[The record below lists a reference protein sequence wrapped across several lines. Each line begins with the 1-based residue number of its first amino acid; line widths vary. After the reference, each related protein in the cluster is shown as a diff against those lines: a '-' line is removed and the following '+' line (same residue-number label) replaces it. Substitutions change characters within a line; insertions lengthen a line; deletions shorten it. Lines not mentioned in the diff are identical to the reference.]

1 MFSHVLRHETVVIS
15 SYVEQ
20 DGNLCSLS
28 SLLIA
33 QCIMEPV
40 KSACIIIALFILEA
54 CAMSSGVQ
62 KFLLENGHRHVDL
75 FYNSSDWRRF
85 TLKNVFISRISF
97 EDVYK
102 GHKHS
107 FGIFI
112 YKNEKDDL
120 LSVLSA
126 INQRP
131 IKKSLLIISE
141 PWTIEELN
149 IMKEHLLEL
158 QSATL
163 FYITMPIA
171 NHTDMSWYQMISL
184 RSGSALNQLK
194 FYENSSRIVE
204 TYDMNGLEITSSSL
218 TWAPYLT
225 IDDCNEHG
233 LECAK
238 NYGYLI
244 DLMDKLAIQYNFTFI
259 SQKNLNDS
267 WWHFGTDGIF
277 GGVWGDVQSKQHDLS
292 LSAWTWILS
301 RHDLFDFVPFIKD
314 GYILA
319 FIPKPSNTN
328 LNFVTQRVFARDT
341 WTTLLCISGA
351 AFIASLI
358 STMCGV
364 AENMNGIQILTF
376 TWWLYFTLVYSY
388 YCGVLTMF
396 FTVPAP
402 VFFETLKDVVDS
414 YPDWKLMLLDGSQGG
429 VYERAAKGDPD
440 YVAIWQQYE
449 DNNTDT
455 LFNSMESGLQY
466 IENGN
471 NVMFV
476 DKNQLLGHMKSHS
489 TLDNMHIINAMT
501 RDHGLACLLLHDN
514 SPLLPMFNQG
524 VRYIRENGLERQL
537 FYKWFGNWENQNGS
551 TPPEGHIISLREML
565 TSFAG
570 MLVVFVVALFLLC
583 GELTFK
589 RLFSPVTGYG
599 QRGGTQFD
607 PLDSAKS
614 ASALHDRAKPEVAE
628 FGVARYSPPIRE
640 RAGSAS
646 WTPRTT
652 PSPKSM
658 LSHDMTSAIEK

>member
-1 MFSHVLRHETVVIS
+1 MLAVPAEFP
-15 SYVEQ
+15 
-20 DGNLCSLS
+20 
-28 SLLIA
+28 IA

-40 KSACIIIALFILEA
+40 KSASIIIALFILEA

-62 KFLLENGHRHVDL
+62 QFLLENGHHHIDI
-75 FYNSSDWRRF
+75 FYNSSYWRGFALRN
-85 TLKNVFISRISF
+85 LFISRMPL
-97 EDVYK
+97 EQVNK

-107 FGIFI
+107 FGVFI

-120 LSVLSA
+120 AGWLLA

-131 IKKSLLIISE
+131 IKMSLLILSK
-141 PWTIEELN
+141 PWSIEELN
-149 IMKEHLLEL
+149 LMKEHLMKL
-158 QSATL
+158 QSATI
-163 FYITMPIA
+163 FYITMPTV
-171 NHTDMSWYQMISL
+171 NHTDMTWHQMISL
-184 RSGSALNQLK
+184 RSGSALKQLK
-194 FYENSSRIVE
+194 FFENSSKIVE

-244 DLMDKLAIQYNFTFI
+244 DLMDKLAIQFNFTFI

-267 WWHFGTDGIF
+267 WWNFGTHGIF
-277 GGVWGDVQSKQHDLS
+277 GGVWGDVQSKQYDLS
-292 LSAWTWILS
+292 LSAWTWISS
-301 RHDLFDFVPFIKD
+301 RNELFDFVPFIKD

-319 FIPKPSNTN
+319 FIPKPSNSN
-328 LNFVTQRVFARDT
+328 LNLVTQRVFTKDT
-341 WTTLLCISGA
+341 WFLLLCTSGA
-351 AFIASLI
+351 TFIASLI
-358 STMCGV
+358 SKMCGI

-396 FTVPAP
+396 FTVSAP
-402 VFFETLKDVVDS
+402 VVFETLTDVVDS

-449 DNNTDT
+449 DNATDT
-455 LFNSMESGLQY
+455 LFSSMESGLEY
-466 IENGN
+466 IEKGN

-489 TLDNMHIINAMT
+489 TLDNMHMINAMT
-501 RDHGLACLLLHDN
+501 RDHGLACLLLHEN

-524 VRYIRENGLERQL
+524 VRYLRENGLERQL

-565 TSFAG
+565 TSFAM

-589 RLFSPVTGYG
+589 QLLSPKTGYG
-599 QRGGTQFD
+599 QRGGKYLD
-607 PLDSAKS
+607 ELDSAKS
-614 ASALHDRAKPEVAE
+614 ASALHDKAIPDLAE
-628 FGVARYSPPIRE
+628 YSVARYSPPSE
-640 RAGSAS
+640 RAGSPS
-646 WTPRTT
+646 STPRST
-652 PSPKSM
+652 PSPKLM
-658 LSHDMTSAIEK
+658 PLHDMTSAIEK

>member
-1 MFSHVLRHETVVIS
+1 MLAEFS
-15 SYVEQ
+15 
-20 DGNLCSLS
+20 
-28 SLLIA
+28 IA
-33 QCIMEPV
+33 QSLMEPII
-40 KSACIIIALFILEA
+40 SASIIIALFISEA

-62 KFLLENGHRHVDL
+62 QFLLENGHHHIDI
-75 FYNSSDWRRF
+75 FYNSSYWRGFALRN
-85 TLKNVFISRISF
+85 LFISRMPL
-97 EDVYK
+97 EQVNK

-107 FGIFI
+107 FGVFI

-120 LSVLSA
+120 AGWLLA

-131 IKKSLLIISE
+131 IKMSLLILSK
-141 PWTIEELN
+141 PWSIEELN
-149 IMKEHLLEL
+149 LMKEHLMKL
-158 QSATL
+158 QSATI
-163 FYITMPIA
+163 FYITMPTV
-171 NHTDMSWYQMISL
+171 NHTDMTWHQMISL
-184 RSGSALNQLK
+184 RSGSALKQLK
-194 FYENSSRIVE
+194 FFENSSKIVE

-244 DLMDKLAIQYNFTFI
+244 DLMDALAIQFNFTFI

-267 WWHFGTDGIF
+267 WWNFGTHGIF
-277 GGVWGDVQSKQHDLS
+277 GGVWGDVQSKQYDLS
-292 LSAWTWILS
+292 LSAWTWISS
-301 RHDLFDFVPFIKD
+301 RNELFDFVPFIKD

-319 FIPKPSNTN
+319 FIPKPSNSN
-328 LNFVTQRVFARDT
+328 LNLVTQRVFLKDT
-341 WTTLLCISGA
+341 WFLLLCTSGA
-351 AFIASLI
+351 TFIASLI
-358 STMCGV
+358 SKMCGI

-396 FTVPAP
+396 FTVSAP
-402 VFFETLKDVVDS
+402 VVFETLTDVVDS

-449 DNNTDT
+449 DNATDT
-455 LFNSMESGLQY
+455 LFSSMESGLEY
-466 IENGN
+466 IEKGN
-471 NVMFV
+471 NVMLV

-489 TLDNMHIINAMT
+489 TLDNMHMINAMT
-501 RDHGLACLLLHDN
+501 RDHGLACLLLHEN

-524 VRYIRENGLERQL
+524 VRYLRENGLERQL

-565 TSFAG
+565 TSFAM

-589 RLFSPVTGYG
+589 QLLSPKTGYG
-599 QRGGTQFD
+599 QRGGKYLD
-607 PLDSAKS
+607 ELDSAKS
-614 ASALHDRAKPEVAE
+614 ASALHDKAIPDLAE
-628 FGVARYSPPIRE
+628 YSVARYSPPSE
-640 RAGSAS
+640 RAGSPS
-646 WTPRTT
+646 STPRT
-652 PSPKSM
+652 PSPKLM
-658 LSHDMTSAIEK
+658 PLHDMTSAIEK